1 MNDKK
6 VEGFRLVVEPSGKK
20 RFGNTNRSRS
30 RSRDN
35 KRSSKHRRRRYISA
49 NVVHLHRVHLP
60 PLEVP
65 VHPLPIQNQAPL

>member
-49 NVVHLHRVHLP
+49 NVVHPHRVHLLP
-60 PLEVP
+60 QEVP
-65 VHPLPIQNQAPL
+65 VRPLPTQSQVLL